1 MYRKNATKLPA
12 QPRGQPV
19 CLKKNLNACQQVEF
33 ISPYLL
39 KENNVDT
46 YYLLYM
52 QCMYYIHSII
62 MILQI

>member
-39 KENNVDT
+39 KDNNVDT
-46 YYLLYM
+46 YILFTIYAMHVLYT
-52 QCMYYIHSII
+52 
-62 MILQI
+62 